1 MAKKYYVKNSTGG
14 TVLPVAN
21 GTLTTRPGSNYL
33 MDENFETGTFNIIFF
48 DANGEPV
55 TPGAG
60 TIVPEMSTFSEGQ
73 WLGPSTGD
81 ATIQAT
87 DVQAGSASYTMPV
100 FSGPAV
106 EGRLTFA
113 DITVAVSAKAYF
125 WRA

>member
-1 MAKKYYVKNSTGG
+1 MAKIYPVLNASGG
-14 TVLPVAN
+14 DVLPVAN
-21 GTLTTRPGSNYL
+21 GTLNTRL
-33 MDENFETGTFNIIFF
+33 MLNTDEYETGTFNIQFY
-48 DANGEPV
+48 DANGDPV

-87 DVQAGSASYTMPV
+87 DVQAGSASYTVPV
-100 FSGPAV
+100 FNGPAV
-106 EGRLTFA
+106 EGRLTFSG
-113 DITVAVSAKAYF
+113 ITVAVSAKAYF